1 MEYKYQ
7 LIILGTAN
15 KFTDDIKTVF
25 WQRIEELGLLRDRFL
40 LIDDLNFS
48 STYTGNCP
56 AFCIYFGDEKG
67 NHQNITELKKLQAD
81 ATLILPLVNNI
92 KAFSFQIPKILS
104 DVNGL
109 ELTKSEEIEKIVSVV
124 LEGFSLLR
132 ISRRIFIS
140 YKRDESS
147 SVAIQL
153 FEELEKNGFDVF
165 LDTHSI
171 RPAEP
176 FQEELWQ
183 RMADTDVVLLLNT
196 PGFLKSHW
204 TTEELAKANSMSIGI
219 LQLIWPSHNIE
230 RDAELTIPM
239 QLNGSD
245 FGNTKYRDEN
255 SYLTENTLLK
265 IVSAVESLRARSLA
279 SRQDNLITEFM
290 SVATTLGKKV
300 DLQPERFISGIDKNN
315 DGIVIIPAVGVPHA
329 FTYNQSEELISKIES
344 KKNSKVYLLYDQRNI
359 REKWINHLMWL
370 DNYLPIKTIKVTESE
385 IWLNKN

>member
-7 LIILGTAN
+7 LIILGTKS
-15 KFTDDIKTVF
+15 KFADDILDIF
-25 WQRIEELGLLRDRFL
+25 WQRIEELGLLRDKFL
-40 LIDDLNFS
+40 IINELNFV
-48 STYTGNCP
+48 STYSGNCP
-56 AFCIYFGDEKG
+56 AFCLYFGDETGSHK
-67 NHQNITELKKLQAD
+67 NITETEKLLKD
-81 ATLILPLVNNI
+81 ATLILPIVNNLR
-92 KAFSFQIPKILS
+92 KFTFQIPAILKG
-104 DVNGL
+104 VNGL
-109 ELTKSEEIEKIVSVV
+109 ELTKFEEIEKMISVV
-124 LEGFSLLR
+124 LQGFSLLR

-147 SVAIQL
+147 SIAIQL

-239 QLNGSD
+239 QLHSSD
-245 FGNTKYRDEN
+245 FGNTKYKDEN
-255 SYLTENTLLK
+255 SYLSENTILK
-265 IVSAVESLRARSLA
+265 IVSSVESLRARSLA

-290 SVATTLGKKV
+290 SVANTLGKKV
-300 DLQPERFISGIDKNN
+300 DLQPDRFISGLDKNN

-329 FTYNQSEELISKIES
+329 FTYNQSEELISKIDS
-344 KKNSKVYLLYDQRNI
+344 RKNSKIYLLYDQRNI

-370 DNYLPIKTIKVTESE
+370 DNYLPIKTIKVTECK
-385 IWLNKN
+385 IWLNNN